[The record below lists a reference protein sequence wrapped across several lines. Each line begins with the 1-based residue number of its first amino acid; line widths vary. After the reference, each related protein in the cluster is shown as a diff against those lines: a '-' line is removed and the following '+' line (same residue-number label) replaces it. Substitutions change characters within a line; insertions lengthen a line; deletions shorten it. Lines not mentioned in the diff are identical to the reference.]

1 MNTKRVLVIL
11 AVLVFAQTGFAQS
24 NQLRQSSS
32 RLASEASA
40 FAESI
45 YSDYT
50 RSYRNTVNVDAVML
64 AYQFSAAAQV
74 FNRMV
79 NDRRNNQELVTGY
92 QALQNLWRSAYRN
105 DFQNT
110 RWNNI
115 EGLLS
120 QVSRD
125 LTYAGNPGPF
135 PRPYPNDGSTRPF
148 PNDGPISGSGR
159 MTWRGRVDDDIRI
172 LVRGGTAQVETI
184 GGTPYYD
191 AVTDFTASLPRRSN
205 VTLIKRRGRG
215 EVFVEQQPSRNNDY
229 TAVIRIRDPKGGA
242 DNYEFELTW

>member
-1 MNTKRVLVIL
+1 MNTKRVLVVL
-11 AVLVFAQTGFAQS
+11 AVLVFAQTTIYAQS

-32 RLASEASA
+32 RLASEGTA

-45 YSDYT
+45 YSAYT
-50 RSYRNTVNVDAVML
+50 RSFRNTANVDAVML

-92 QALQNLWRSAYRN
+92 QALQNLWRSAYRS

-120 QVSRD
+120 QISRD
-125 LTYAGNPGPF
+125 LTNSGNPGPF
-135 PRPYPNDGSTRPF
+135 PRPF
-148 PNDGPISGSGR
+148 PNDGPAGGSGR
-159 MTWRGRVDDDIRI
+159 MTWRGRVDDDVRI
-172 LVRGGTAQVETI
+172 LVRGGSAQVETI

-191 AVTDFTASLPRRSN
+191 AVTNFTASLSRRAN
-205 VTLIKRRGRG
+205 VTVIKRRGRG
-215 EVFVEQQPSRNNDY
+215 EVFVEQQPTRANDF
-229 TAVIRIRDPKGGA
+229 TAVIRIRDPRGGA
-242 DNYEFELTW
+242 DEYEFELAW